1 MARQGAAIASLTPA
15 PCDPNP
21 KFQSPS
27 SDKPFRTKWKSVFRR
42 FIIMNHYEVVND
54 KTGTGTPGQT
64 RQLVLNCEIK
74 SYAEAVVPG
83 GINQRMALSSSNT

>member
-1 MARQGAAIASLTPA
+1 
-15 PCDPNP
+15 
-21 KFQSPS
+21 
-27 SDKPFRTKWKSVFRR
+27 
-42 FIIMNHYEVVND
+42 MNHYEVVND